1 MKVLRLLSALVLL
14 STAAPAFGVGKTT
27 SLSGRLP
34 FVEDDYAKA
43 IRDARARGVPVF
55 VEAWAP
61 W

>member
-14 STAAPAFGVGKTT
+14 STAAPAFGAGTTT
-27 SLSGRLP
+27 SHSGRLP
-34 FVEDDYAKA
+34 FVDDDYARA

>member
-1 MKVLRLLSALVLL
+1 MNAFRTISLVVLL
-14 STAAPAFGVGKTT
+14 SSGAAALPAEAAH
-27 SLSGRLP
+27 SRAGRLP
-34 FVEDDYAKA
+34 FIEDDYARA

>member
-1 MKVLRLLSALVLL
+1 MNVLRTVSALLFL
-14 STAAPAFGVGKTT
+14 STAAQALPAKTAAPHAAP
-27 SLSGRLP
+27 LP
-34 FVEDDYAKA
+34 FVDDYARA

>member
-14 STAAPAFGVGKTT
+14 STAAPAFGAGTT
-27 SLSGRLP
+27 SHSGRLP
-34 FVEDDYAKA
+34 FLEDDYAKA

>member
-1 MKVLRLLSALVLL
+1 MKVLRLLSAVVLIL
-14 STAAPAFGVGKTT
+14 TAAPLFGAGAARSHAGK
-27 SLSGRLP
+27 LP
-34 FVEDDYAKA
+34 FVDDDYAGA

>member
-14 STAAPAFGVGKTT
+14 STAAPAFGAGTT
-27 SLSGRLP
+27 TARSGRLP
-34 FVEDDYAKA
+34 FVDDDYARA

>member
-14 STAAPAFGVGKTT
+14 STAASALGAGAT
-27 SLSGRLP
+27 SHSGRLP
-34 FVEDDYAKA
+34 FVDDDYARA